1 MMVKFKLGEEM
12 RNDVINMSRAPSLS
26 CARDMLIT
34 SFLIASLSLKFTI
47 ILYLSNT

>member
-1 MMVKFKLGEEM
+1 MMVKFMLGEEM

-26 CARDMLIT
+26 RVRDMLIA

-47 ILYLSNT
+47 ILYLSHT